1 MLNKTITC
9 LFIVLGFFSTVSS
22 KELGHDVSVYKGQIL
37 KWEDYKKGYN
47 YHVMFK
53 SLLADEKTCLSEV
66 LISSY
71 TLDPSHV
78 PSDAFVK
85 RAFLIWTGA
94 QPINKIDEIADNQVV
109 LNFESTDGNIQETQT
124 ITANGYKVT
133 EPQGFE
139 FDSFI
144 DPDDSGKSYF
154 TYRVDVTDFFK
165 TLHEKGRESGYE
177 YDGLSL
183 YGNYKITGF
192 NCANDQIYS
201 ENGELVSGWA
211 IIFIYRSDETR
222 PRGIYVYDGFN
233 SYKNETAETYVSGF
247 EFTSDPE
254 TELTLLSHGG
264 KPDNDQ
270 VGPVV
275 SKELAVKGDQED
287 WIFLSNVCNPETD
300 VFNSISSVYG
310 WADLEPLCIGGT
322 PENPD
327 PENVE
332 YSMDVDT
339 FIMNSATDGSFA
351 AHFNEGG
358 TEISMRIGANQDR
371 IFTNMLI
378 ISTDLADAT
387 PDFHIPSQPEMV
399 ACTPADT
406 PLSPY
411 SLNGNWCYG
420 ELEYTFVIRLQNWG
434 EKASPPVSVQTLIPT
449 FMEYVPDSTEI
460 ANKFSIIKG
469 KRIADNWIPV
479 PDLENTGFP
488 LENGVQVAETM
499 KPCNYNYDYLS
510 ASDCDTIFVRF
521 RTKVKD
527 TTHKNEVFELTATI
541 SAEGY
546 PSFWANMGYPVKLVY
561 SDSGC
566 VEKQE
571 DVDLSECGGTPET
584 TDEQPETDTDTD
596 SIPATDDDSEI
607 SKKDSN
613 SGCGCSVL

>member
-22 KELGHDVSVYKGQIL
+22 KEFGPDVSVYKGQML

-53 SLLADEKTCLSEV
+53 SMLADEKTCKDETEGST
-66 LISSY
+66 Y
-71 TLDPSHV
+71 TLGVEHV
-78 PSDAFVK
+78 PSDAFIQK
-85 RAFLIWTGA
+85 AFLIWTGA

-124 ITANGYKVT
+124 ITANGHKVT

-144 DPDDSGKSYF
+144 EEDSGKAYF
-154 TYRVDVTDFFK
+154 TYRIDVTDFFK
-165 TLHEKGRESGYE
+165 VLHEKGRESGLG
-177 YDGLSL
+177 YDGYSL
-183 YGNYKITGF
+183 YGKYKITDF

-211 IIFIYRSDETR
+211 IILIYRSIEIE
-222 PRGIYVYDGFN
+222 PRAIYIYDGFD

-247 EFTSDPE
+247 EFTSDPK
-254 TELTLLSHGG
+254 TQITLLSYGG
-264 KPDNDQ
+264 QTDSGNEGLE
-270 VGPVV
+270 VRG
-275 SKELAVKGDQED
+275 SNNTA
-287 WIFLSNVCNPETD
+287 WITLSNKCNPESD

-310 WADLEPLCIGGT
+310 WADLEPSCVGGT

-327 PENVE
+327 PEMME
-332 YSMDVDT
+332 HSLDVDT
-339 FIMNSATDGSFA
+339 FLMDSASDGIFA
-351 AHFNEGG
+351 AHFNKGG
-358 TEISMRIGANQDR
+358 TEINLRIGANQDR

-378 ISTDLADAT
+378 VSTDLADPT

-399 ACTPADT
+399 ACTPT
-406 PLSPY
+406 EIPFNPY
-411 SLNGNWCYG
+411 SLNGSWCYG

-488 LENGVQVAETM
+488 LENGIQVAETM

-510 ASDCDTIFVRF
+510 ASDCDTFFVRF

-527 TTHKNEVFELTATI
+527 TTPKNEVFELNAMI

-546 PSFWANMGYPVKLVY
+546 PSYRTNYGIPVKLVY

-571 DVDLSECGGTPET
+571 DVDLSECGGTPEI
-584 TDEQPETDTDTD
+584 TDEEPDTDTDTD
-596 SIPATDDDSEI
+596 SIPATDDDTEI

-613 SGCGCSVL
+613 SGCGCSVLQISTH